1 MIYLS
6 LNILFYL
13 SLLGIIYCSLYPYFV
28 KYIILFRSKFPN
40 VTIKNTLI
48 FCTDRII
55 DLIAIILCMIIGIFA
70 AVILLPLFILIM
82 PMLFVYLYFNQFGVK
97 RNK

>member
-13 SLLGIIYCSLYPYFV
+13 SLLGIVYCSLYPYFV

-55 DLIAIILCMIIGIFA
+55 DLIAISLCIIIGILA
-70 AVILLPLFILIM
+70 AIILLPLFILIM

>member
-13 SLLGIIYCSLYPYFV
+13 SLLGIVYCSLYPYFV

-55 DLIAIILCMIIGIFA
+55 DLIAISLCIIIGIFA